1 MISKRENMLR
11 LQPKSSATDG
21 LNKCKMCLA
30 TLDRIATKCCSPTR
44 RGSPPPT
51 GLQHLVISYSLG
63 LGRMFPV
70 HLLPIH
76 AILILFAHWVN
87 GVIVTPRQINLWRLR
102 GGKKSSPLFRFP
114 NGGCIM
120 LFFSHKASFLLTSKK
135 HYNIFRS
142 TGTNSSF
149 GVVIRLH
156 LQVL

>member
-63 LGRMFPV
+63 LG
-70 HLLPIH
+70 
-76 AILILFAHWVN
+76 AHVSSAPLAYSRHPYFICTLGKWSDCDTKTNQFVE
-87 GVIVTPRQINLWRLR
+87 TS

-135 HYNIFRS
+135 H
-142 TGTNSSF
+142 
-149 GVVIRLH
+149 
-156 LQVL
+156 

>member
-63 LGRMFPV
+63 LGAHASSAPLAYSRHPYFICTLGKWSDCDTKTNQFVETSGGEKIQPPLQVPEWRM
-70 HLLPIH
+70 
-76 AILILFAHWVN
+76 N
-87 GVIVTPRQINLWRLR
+87 
-102 GGKKSSPLFRFP
+102 
-114 NGGCIM
+114 M

>member
-63 LGRMFPV
+63 LGAHVSSAPLAYSRHPYFICTLGKWSDCDTKTNQFVETSGGGGNPAPSLGSRMEDVSCCSFPTKPHFYL
-70 HLLPIH
+70 HLKSI
-76 AILILFAHWVN
+76 IIYSEVQVLILVS
-87 GVIVTPRQINLWRLR
+87 V
-102 GGKKSSPLFRFP
+102 
-114 NGGCIM
+114 
-120 LFFSHKASFLLTSKK
+120 
-135 HYNIFRS
+135 
-142 TGTNSSF
+142 
-149 GVVIRLH
+149 
-156 LQVL
+156 